1 MAVLVRCS
9 KNNLSAKTCGSK
21 EKSISVFQVE
31 KLVEIFLI
39 IFLMLLSC
47 STEGNGEE
55 SKNDSYLF
63 CIWFLELLEL
73 NRTYL

>member
-31 KLVEIFLI
+31 KLVEIFFI
-39 IFLMLLSC
+39 IFFNVAFM
-47 STEGNGEE
+47 
-55 SKNDSYLF
+55 
-63 CIWFLELLEL
+63 
-73 NRTYL
+73 